1 MTAARGPQVQGPGPG
16 TPVLALP
23 EGARLVVV
31 SPHLDDAALS
41 CGELL
46 SRPGRAA
53 TAVVLTL
60 FTECSAPRTLSAG
73 AYLRQCG
80 VPADRAGRLYADRR
94 GEDSAALDRLGVR
107 WAHAGLED
115 ALFRKREDAPPG
127 WRVAARAA
135 AGRLLPELLHVY
147 PTYRWHVARGR
158 VSPRDAG
165 VVARVASLLDA
176 EVAREGAL
184 GPVVLVAPLGVGGH
198 VDHVLARDAARDAGR
213 RAGTPV
219 LHYADVP
226 YSLQAS
232 PDPGFTARHALRQVP
247 LGGSG
252 RAKQELVRQYA
263 TQAAALFPGG
273 VPRVDDVYY
282 APAELLAAGA
292 DAAVGA
298 P

>member
-1 MTAARGPQVQGPGPG
+1 MSALRDAGAGAPS
-16 TPVLALP
+16 LALP

-46 SRPGRAA
+46 ASPGRA
-53 TAVVLTL
+53 TSAVVLTL
-60 FTECSAPRTLSAG
+60 FTECSAPRTLSAS

-80 VPADRAGRLYADRR
+80 VAVDRADQLYADRR
-94 GEDSAALDRLGVR
+94 AEDSAALEHLGVR

-115 ALFRKREDAPPG
+115 ALFRKREDAPSA
-127 WRVAARAA
+127 WVSSV

-176 EVAREGAL
+176 EVASEGAL

-198 VDHVLARDAARDAGR
+198 VDHVLARDAAREAGR
-213 RAGTPV
+213 RTGAPV

-226 YSLQAS
+226 YSLQAE
-232 PDPGFTARHALRQVP
+232 PDAAFTRRHALRQVP
-247 LGGSG
+247 LGGTG
-252 RAKQELVRQYA
+252 LAKQELVRRYA
-263 TQAAALFPGG
+263 TQAAALFPAG
-273 VPRVDDVYY
+273 VPQVDDVYY
-282 APAELLAAGA
+282 APAELLAARTGSA
-292 DAAVGA
+292 
-298 P
+298 

>member
-1 MTAARGPQVQGPGPG
+1 VTVARGLEAQGSGAG
-16 TPVLALP
+16 APVLALP

-60 FTECSAPRTLSAG
+60 FTECSAPRTLSAS

-80 VPADRAGRLYADRR
+80 VPADRAGQLYADRR
-94 GEDSAALDRLGVR
+94 GEDSAALDGLGVR
-107 WAHAGLED
+107 WEHAGLED
-115 ALFRKREDAPPG
+115 ALFRKREDASPG
-127 WRVAARAA
+127 WRAA

-158 VSPRDAG
+158 VSPRDTG
-165 VVARVASLLDA
+165 VLARVASLLDA
-176 EVAREGAL
+176 EVDRERAH

-198 VDHVLARDAARDAGR
+198 VDHVLARDAAREAGR
-213 RAGTPV
+213 RAGAPV

-226 YSLQAS
+226 YSLQAA
-232 PDPGFTARHALRQVP
+232 PDPAFTARHALRQVP

-273 VPRVDDVYY
+273 VPQVDDVYY

-292 DAAVGA
+292 DAAVGT